1 MLRNFLSLLLLFQ
14 SLETAPN
21 IIDYPTSELVTAFPE
36 LKKVEFAKSQDPLP
50 DLLKAVGQRVETLF
64 RELPNTSSIED
75 VRSEALDRR
84 GLVVRTQSHRF
95 MYLLIARREDPAE
108 TSIGPGNLAM
118 KIEELRSNTKGEDV
132 DILKWT
138 ESYLLTRGF
147 ASIPLYFH
155 PFYQSETSYRYVGQ
169 EPDKTHVIA
178 FAQRPGAARLH
189 GTVISATG
197 RPIPFLL
204 HGLAWVDPVSLQI
217 VRMRTDLL
225 PGIDTA
231 DLRYATTQIR
241 LEEVRFPKMERSL
254 WLPHEVIVVT
264 NWMGD
269 DNIRNRHRYS
279 DYRLFTVDAQEDK
292 NRSIIKKP

>member
-1 MLRNFLSLLLLFQ
+1 MLRIFLVLLLLFQ
-14 SLETAPN
+14 LQEKIPN
-21 IIDYPTSELVTAFPE
+21 IIDYSTSELVTAFPE
-36 LKKVEFAKSQDPLP
+36 LKKVEFAKNQDALP
-50 DLLKAVGQRVETLF
+50 DLLKSIGQCVETLF
-64 RELPNTSSIED
+64 RDLPNTSSIEN

-84 GLVVRTQSHRF
+84 GLVLRTQSQKF
-95 MYLLIARREDPAE
+95 MYLLIAQRDDVGE
-108 TSIGPGNLAM
+108 TVLSSGNLTINI
-118 KIEELRSNTKGEDV
+118 KEYRSNAKGEDV

-147 ASIPLYFH
+147 ASIPVYFH
-155 PFYQSETSYRYVGQ
+155 PYYQNETSYRYLGM

-178 FAQRPGAARLH
+178 FAQRPEAARLH
-189 GTVISATG
+189 GTVTSSIG
-197 RPIPFLL
+197 QPIPFLL
-204 HGLAWVDPVSLQI
+204 QGIAWVDPASLQI

-231 DLRYATTQIR
+231 DLRYAITQIK

-254 WLPHEVIVVT
+254 WLPHEVVVTT
-264 NWMGD
+264 NWMGGA
-269 DNIRNRHRYS
+269 NIRNRHRYS

>member
-1 MLRNFLSLLLLFQ
+1 MLRNFLLLLLLSQ
-14 SLETAPN
+14 VQAKAPN
-21 IIDYPTSELVTAFPE
+21 IIDYSTTELVTAFPE
-36 LKKVEFAKSQDPLP
+36 LKKVAFAKNQDALP

-64 RELPNTSSIED
+64 RDLPNISSIED

-84 GLVVRTQSHRF
+84 GLVLRAQSQRF

-108 TSIGPGNLAM
+108 TAISPANLTM
-118 KIEELRSNTKGEDV
+118 NIEELRSNTKGEDV

-147 ASIPLYFH
+147 ASIPMYLH
-155 PFYQSETSYRYVGQ
+155 TIYQSETSYRYLGQ
-169 EPDKTHVIA
+169 EPDKTHVLA
-178 FAQRPGAARLH
+178 FAQRPEAARLH
-189 GTVISATG
+189 GTVMSATG
-197 RPIPFLL
+197 QPIPFLL
-204 HGLAWVDPVSLQI
+204 HGIAWVDPVSLQI

-231 DLRYATTQIR
+231 DLRYATTQIK
-241 LEEVRFPKMERSL
+241 LEEIRFPKMERSL
-254 WLPHEVIVVT
+254 WLPHEVVVAT
-264 NWMGD
+264 NWMGGA
-269 DNIRNRHRYS
+269 NIRNRHRYS